1 MCSGMETRK
10 EVVLEVKRLNGYGF
24 IFLSSLLKKGGSWR
38 KKGSEDSL
46 RAQSELK
53 WCLITLFIPCV

>member
-24 IFLSSLLKKGGSWR
+24 FFKQSFKKRRLLEEKGVRRLSQGPK
-38 KKGSEDSL
+38 
-46 RAQSELK
+46 
-53 WCLITLFIPCV
+53 